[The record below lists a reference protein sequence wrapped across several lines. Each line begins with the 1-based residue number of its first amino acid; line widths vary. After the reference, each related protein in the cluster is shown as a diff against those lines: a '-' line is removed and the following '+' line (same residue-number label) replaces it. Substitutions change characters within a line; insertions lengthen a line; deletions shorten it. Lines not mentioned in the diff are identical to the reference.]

1 MADDILVKQDGA
13 ILRITLNAPD
23 RGNAATDDMVVRLTK
38 MIADAP
44 KTSDIVVLRGS
55 GKDFC
60 VGRAGMGARPSPEP
74 TAYTRRNFSDV
85 VFDAYGAM
93 RGCPLPIIAVVQ
105 GGAHGFGCAIAA
117 ACDITIASDQ
127 AKFSVPEMSHQIM
140 PTMVMS
146 SFVDRVPRKAMAYL
160 VYSMFEVSPERALS
174 YGIVSDVVP
183 AAQLDAH
190 VDKLTAAMLKAPR
203 ISLTSAKEYI
213 RTGPDMPVA
222 GAVEYA
228 RNLHATINSAEE
240 IRKGPLVKVFIFDLL
255 PYGKHF
261 DQYKESKY
269 LPYPLP
275 NDHYDREIA
284 AQTYEQHLQ
293 AWEEMDKLGFDGV
306 GLNEHHTTPHGLM
319 NSPNMMAAV
328 AAQRTKKLKFLMLGN
343 LVPLHNPLRIAE
355 ELAMADTM
363 SRGRILSGFARGVPR
378 EYNVYGVLDG

>member
-44 KTSDIVVLRGS
+44 MTSDIVVLRGA

-240 IRKGPLVKVFIFDLL
+240 IRKGR
-255 PYGKHF
+255 
-261 DQYKESKY
+261 S
-269 LPYPLP
+269 
-275 NDHYDREIA
+275 
-284 AQTYEQHLQ
+284 
-293 AWEEMDKLGFDGV
+293 
-306 GLNEHHTTPHGLM
+306 
-319 NSPNMMAAV
+319 
-328 AAQRTKKLKFLMLGN
+328 
-343 LVPLHNPLRIAE
+343 
-355 ELAMADTM
+355 
-363 SRGRILSGFARGVPR
+363 
-378 EYNVYGVLDG
+378 

>member
-1 MADDILVKQDGA
+1 MANEILVKQDGPV
-13 ILRITLNAPD
+13 LRITINAPE
-23 RGNAATDDMVVRLTK
+23 RGNAVTDDMVREMTHL
-38 MIADAP
+38 INEAA
-44 KTSDIVVLRGS
+44 KTSDIVVLRGA

-93 RGCPLPIIAVVQ
+93 RNCPIPIVCVVQ
-105 GGAHGFGCAIAA
+105 GSAHGFGCAIAA
-117 ACDITIASDQ
+117 ACDITIASDK
-127 AKFSVPEMSHQIM
+127 ASFSVPEMAHQIM
-140 PTMVMS
+140 PTMVLS

-213 RTGPDMPVA
+213 RSGPDMPTF

-240 IRKGPLVKVFIFDLL
+240 IRK
-255 PYGKHF
+255 
-261 DQYKESKY
+261 
-269 LPYPLP
+269 
-275 NDHYDREIA
+275 
-284 AQTYEQHLQ
+284 
-293 AWEEMDKLGFDGV
+293 
-306 GLNEHHTTPHGLM
+306 
-319 NSPNMMAAV
+319 
-328 AAQRTKKLKFLMLGN
+328 
-343 LVPLHNPLRIAE
+343 
-355 ELAMADTM
+355 
-363 SRGRILSGFARGVPR
+363 PR
-378 EYNVYGVLDG
+378 